1 MTKGILNLTA
11 ADIMNSQV
19 KTIRPHALASEAL
32 KIMND
37 EKITGIFVLEE
48 QKIMGLLHVH
58 DCLRAGIA

>member
-48 QKIMGLLHVH
+48 QKIMSVKNVY
-58 DCLRAGIA
+58 DIR